1 MPREHRKA
9 GFLKKYSFRANSMVN
24 QKSGNTLDDTTSK
37 SVTTSFRLAWYL
49 WLPLTLMPLHTSFSS
64 QMIALFNVLAS
75 WLLGSCPWE
84 IVQISAIIL
93 SLPAKTPP
101 SNSPILPAG
110 YFSKQEGRGGLM
122 AFTWWDCP
130 SHSLIISNRGWIRQ
144 LDDLKTLKVVS
155 EQIRQWPWKGVE
167 WAPIVGLHLTL
178 LLFAVQMKVS
188 AAIQSH
194 SQNWV

>member
-1 MPREHRKA
+1 MEILWSMKILTIHLTKPWTSLFQMSLTSRVS
-9 GFLKKYSFRANSMVN
+9 YS
-24 QKSGNTLDDTTSK
+24 
-37 SVTTSFRLAWYL
+37 
-49 WLPLTLMPLHTSFSS
+49 LMPLHTSFSS
-64 QMIALFNVLAS
+64 QMIALFNALAS

-84 IVQISAIIL
+84 IVQISAIIM

-130 SHSLIISNRGWIRQ
+130 SRSLIISNRGRIRQ

-178 LLFAVQMKVS
+178 LLFAVQMEVS
-188 AAIQSH
+188 DA
-194 SQNWV
+194 

>member
-1 MPREHRKA
+1 M
-9 GFLKKYSFRANSMVN
+9 N
-24 QKSGNTLDDTTSK
+24 K
-37 SVTTSFRLAWYL
+37 SVSISLTSRVSYN
-49 WLPLTLMPLHTSFSS
+49 LMPPHTSPSS

-130 SHSLIISNRGWIRQ
+130 SRSLITSNRGWIRQ
-144 LDDLKTLKVVS
+144 LDNFKTLKVVS

-178 LLFAVQMKVS
+178 LLFAVQMEVS
-188 AAIQSH
+188 DASSISVTATLLS
-194 SQNWV
+194 SV

>member
-1 MPREHRKA
+1 MAIHLTKPW
-9 GFLKKYSFRANSMVN
+9 
-24 QKSGNTLDDTTSK
+24 TSLFQM
-37 SVTTSFRLAWYL
+37 SLTSRVSYC
-49 WLPLTLMPLHTSFSS
+49 LMPLHTSSSS
-64 QMIALFNVLAS
+64 QMIALFNVLAP

-110 YFSKQEGRGGLM
+110 YFSNQEGSGGLV

-178 LLFAVQMKVS
+178 LLFAVQMEVS
-188 AAIQSH
+188 DA
-194 SQNWV
+194 